1 MYEKEQILPLPQM
14 YGKNLTFRTGGVDA
28 VHCER
33 LLRLI
38 EQGKINTGPLITHTF
53 PLNRILD
60 AYTIFEHHS
69 EDCVKCAITPF
80 ER

>member
-1 MYEKEQILPLPQM
+1 MKRSRSCRCLRCTAKISPSAPAV
-14 YGKNLTFRTGGVDA
+14 LTQCIA
-28 VHCER
+28 KR